1 MIITATI
8 IAIFFLIVLSGF
20 LSGSETSLT
29 AVSRAK
35 MHQLEKEGEGKEK
48 EKAKRVNTLVN
59 DMENVI
65 GAILLGNNLVN
76 ILASALATSLFIQ
89 LLGQG
94 GVAVATLVMTAFIL
108 IFAEVL
114 PKTYAITRAD
124 SVAMRVAEPISWLKH
139 STHWLTLGIRGI
151 AKFTLTLVG
160 VKKPVKDDGSAEAE
174 IRGVIELHHS
184 EDSIEYDAKNILFG
198 AMDLEKMNVYDV
210 MIHRKNMS
218 MINAEDPTEDIVKI
232 ALDTPYSRLPVY
244 LKDEQQVVGILYT
257 KDLMR
262 ELIRVDGDTSKIDIL
277 ETARSR
283 EPWIVTE
290 NVNLKDQ
297 LDEFLKKKQHVA
309 FVVDEYGVIQG
320 MLTLED
326 ILEEIV
332 GDIKDEYDQQIT
344 GIQRQPNA
352 NWYEIDGKVTVR
364 DFNRSMGTSIP
375 SDQAVTLAGLYLAK
389 AQRIPEK
396 GDELLIAG
404 HKFEVMKRTHNQIE
418 LLKYTPQQHLP
429 YKT

>member
-1 MIITATI
+1 MIIAATI
-8 IAIFFLIVLSGF
+8 IAIFILIVLSGF

-35 MHQLEKEGEGKEK
+35 MHQLEKEGEEKEK

-151 AKFTLTLVG
+151 AKFTLALVG

-184 EDSIEYDAKNILFG
+184 ESSIEHGAKDIIFG

-210 MIHRKNMS
+210 MIHRTNIS

-262 ELIRVDGDTSKIDIL
+262 ELIRVDGDTSKIDIV
-277 ETARSR
+277 EIARSR

-332 GDIKDEYDQQIT
+332 GDIKDEYDQQLT
-344 GIQRQPNA
+344 GIQKQPDA
-352 NWYEIDGKVTVR
+352 DSFEIDGKVTVR

-396 GDELLIAG
+396 GDELLIEG
-404 HKFEVMKRTHNQIE
+404 HKFEVMKRTRNQIE
-418 LLKYTPQQHLP
+418 LLKFTPYRQIA
-429 YKT
+429 YKP

>member
-1 MIITATI
+1 MIIAVTV
-8 IAIFFLIVLSGF
+8 IAIIFLIFLSGF

-35 MHQLEKEGEGKEK
+35 MHQLEKEGDGKEK
-48 EKAKRVNTLVN
+48 LKAKKVNLLVN

-124 SVAMRVAEPISWLKH
+124 AVAMRVAKPISWLKR
-139 STHWLTLGIRGI
+139 TTRWLVLGIRGI
-151 AKFTLTLVG
+151 ARFTLKIVG

-184 EDSIEYDAKNILFG
+184 EASIEDTERNILFG

-210 MIHRKNMS
+210 MVHRTNMS
-218 MINAEDPTEDIVKI
+218 MINAEDPTEEIVKI

-262 ELIRVDGDTSKIDIL
+262 ELIRVDGDTSKINIL
-277 ETARSR
+277 EISRSR
-283 EPWIVTE
+283 QPWIITE
-290 NVNLKDQ
+290 NVNLKEQ

-309 FVVDEYGVIQG
+309 LVVDEYGVIQG

-332 GDIKDEYDQQIT
+332 GDIEDEYDQQAAGVIKPIGT
-344 GIQRQPNA
+344 NS
-352 NWYEIDGKVTVR
+352 YEIEGTYTVR

-389 AQRIPEK
+389 AKRIPET
-396 GDELLIAG
+396 GDELLIEG
-404 HKFEVMKRTHNQIE
+404 HKFEVMRRTHNQIE
-418 LLKYTPQQHLP
+418 LLKITPLP
-429 YKT
+429 QISYKP

>member
-1 MIITATI
+1 MIIAATV
-8 IAIFFLIVLSGF
+8 IAIIFLIFLSGF

-48 EKAKRVNTLVN
+48 EKAKKVNVLVN

-124 SVAMRVAEPISWLKH
+124 SVAMRVAEPISWLKQ
-139 STHWLTLGIRGI
+139 TTRWLVLGIRGI
-151 AKFTLTLVG
+151 ARFTLKIVG

-184 EDSIEYDAKNILFG
+184 EASIEDTERNILFG

-232 ALDTPYSRLPVY
+232 ALATPYSRLPVY
-244 LKDEQQVVGILYT
+244 LKDEQQVEGILYT

-277 ETARSR
+277 EIARSR
-283 EPWIVTE
+283 QPWIVTE

-297 LDEFLKKKQHVA
+297 LNEFLKMKKHVA
-309 FVVDEYGVIQG
+309 LVVDEYGVIQG

-332 GDIKDEYDQQIT
+332 GDIRDEYDQHVT
-344 GIQRQPNA
+344 GNFKPVGTNS
-352 NWYEIDGKVTVR
+352 YEIDGKFTVR
-364 DFNRSMGTSIP
+364 DFNRKMGTSIP

-389 AQRIPEK
+389 AQRIPDK
-396 GDELLIAG
+396 GDELLIEG
-404 HKFEVMKRTHNQIE
+404 HKFEVMSRTHNQIE
-418 LLKYTPQQHLP
+418 LLKITPLQQIS
-429 YKT
+429 YKP

>member
-1 MIITATI
+1 MIITITI
-8 IAIFFLIVLSGF
+8 ISIVFLLFLSGF

-35 MHQLEKEGEGKEK
+35 MHQLEKDGEGKEK

-114 PKTYAITRAD
+114 PKTYAISRAD

-139 STHWLTLGIRGI
+139 STHWLTVGIRGI
-151 AKFTLTLVG
+151 AKFTLRVVG

-174 IRGVIELHHS
+174 LRGMIELHHQ
-184 EDSIEYDAKNILFG
+184 EASIESDERDRLFG
-198 AMDLEKMNVYDV
+198 TLDLEKLNVSDV
-210 MIHRKNMS
+210 MIHRTNVS
-218 MINAEDPTEDIVKI
+218 MVNAEAPIEDILKI
-232 ALDTPYSRLPVY
+232 ALDSQFSRLPAY
-244 LKDEQQVVGILYT
+244 RKDEQEVVGVLYT
-257 KDLMR
+257 KDLMQ
-262 ELIRVDGDTSKIDIL
+262 EQIRVNGDTSKIKIDEIL
-277 ETARSR
+277 RET
-283 EPWIVTE
+283 WIITE
-290 NVNLKDQ
+290 NVNLNDQ
-297 LDEFLKKKQHVA
+297 LNAFLKKRQHMA
-309 FVVDEYGVIQG
+309 FVVDEYGVLQG

-332 GDIKDEYDQQIT
+332 GDIKDEYDLQID
-344 GIQRQPNA
+344 GIKKLPDSVS
-352 NWYEIDGKVTVR
+352 YHIDGKVTVR
-364 DFNRSMGTSIP
+364 DFNRSMRTSIP

-389 AQRIPEK
+389 VQKIPET
-396 GDELLIAG
+396 GDELLIEG
-404 HKFEVMKRTHNQIE
+404 HKFEVMKRTHSQIE
-418 LLKYTPQQHLP
+418 VLKFTPHPQIG